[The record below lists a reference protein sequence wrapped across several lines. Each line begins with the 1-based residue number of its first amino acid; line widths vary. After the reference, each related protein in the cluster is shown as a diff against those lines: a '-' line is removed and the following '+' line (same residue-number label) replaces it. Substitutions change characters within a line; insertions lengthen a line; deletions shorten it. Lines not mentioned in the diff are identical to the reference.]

1 MGRSGIGCRLYGPG
15 ALLLLAGL
23 LTACLAGSASP
34 VSGKGP
40 ALDPGSN
47 DWAPAAA
54 LHLVPP
60 APFGPAQP
68 RTAGISRVDATPT
81 PAESPR
87 PGATLVPSVPLGGP
101 ASTAAP
107 VPAPR
112 TFVVLGDS
120 LSVWAFASHGTRAS
134 TTGAWPSLLAGMDS
148 DLKLVHNAGVP
159 GNTTTQ
165 MLARLRRD
173 VFAYHPDILFVL
185 GGTNDAGDDFAVSTT
200 VANLRKIVEA
210 ARAQGIE
217 VVLLTIPP
225 NNALRSSRLAR
236 LRQTNTALIALGKAD
251 GITVVDVYTA
261 LASADGRL
269 PGAYAAADGLH
280 LSTRGEEIVA
290 ATIYAQLTAA
300 PAPQLAP

>member
-1 MGRSGIGCRLYGPG
+1 
-15 ALLLLAGL
+15 
-23 LTACLAGSASP
+23 
-34 VSGKGP
+34 
-40 ALDPGSN
+40 
-47 DWAPAAA
+47 
-54 LHLVPP
+54 
-60 APFGPAQP
+60 
-68 RTAGISRVDATPT
+68 
-81 PAESPR
+81 
-87 PGATLVPSVPLGGP
+87 VPSVPLGGP

-251 GITVVDVYTA
+251 GITVST
-261 LASADGRL
+261 
-269 PGAYAAADGLH
+269 
-280 LSTRGEEIVA
+280 STRRLLGRRTASRGLRRRRRSAPEHAGEEIVA

>member
-107 VPAPR
+107 E
-112 TFVVLGDS
+112 S
-120 LSVWAFASHGTRAS
+120 
-134 TTGAWPSLLAGMDS
+134 
-148 DLKLVHNAGVP
+148 
-159 GNTTTQ
+159 
-165 MLARLRRD
+165 
-173 VFAYHPDILFVL
+173 PD
-185 GGTNDAGDDFAVSTT
+185 DAIHVM
-200 VANLRKIVEA
+200 
-210 ARAQGIE
+210 
-217 VVLLTIPP
+217 PC
-225 NNALRSSRLAR
+225 
-236 LRQTNTALIALGKAD
+236 
-251 GITVVDVYTA
+251 A
-261 LASADGRL
+261 LACWATWRSAS
-269 PGAYAAADGLH
+269 A
-280 LSTRGEEIVA
+280 VA
-290 ATIYAQLTAA
+290 EA
-300 PAPQLAP
+300 PASQVP

>member
-1 MGRSGIGCRLYGPG
+1 MS
-15 ALLLLAGL
+15 
-23 LTACLAGSASP
+23 
-34 VSGKGP
+34 
-40 ALDPGSN
+40 
-47 DWAPAAA
+47 
-54 LHLVPP
+54 
-60 APFGPAQP
+60 
-68 RTAGISRVDATPT
+68 
-81 PAESPR
+81 
-87 PGATLVPSVPLGGP
+87 GP
-101 ASTAAP
+101 ASE
-107 VPAPR
+107 
-112 TFVVLGDS
+112 
-120 LSVWAFASHGTRAS
+120 
-134 TTGAWPSLLAGMDS
+134 
-148 DLKLVHNAGVP
+148 
-159 GNTTTQ
+159 
-165 MLARLRRD
+165 
-173 VFAYHPDILFVL
+173 
-185 GGTNDAGDDFAVSTT
+185 DAGDDFAVSTT

-300 PAPQLAP
+300 PEPSPITVTAEVQPVPEQAEMFGPPPPTYAEKIEAAQSPDELRSIAEAMKNEFAGSVPKELIESWKTKRGSFK